1 MECNEYL
8 SSLGFVNTGKI
19 YRNMAVPKLI
29 EQSLIRGEGTL
40 TSNGALLVNTGKYT
54 GRSPKDRFIVDDENV
69 HKDVN
74 WGKVNIPISEEKFEE
89 VYARVL
95 AYLENRDLFV
105 FDGFAGADRRYS
117 LPVRFI
123 NQYAAQNLFVHQL
136 FIRPTAE
143 ELSNFKPEFTVICAP
158 GFLANPVI
166 DNTNTEAFIILNITK
181 KIIIIGGSAYSGEIK
196 KSVFSVMNFLLPKR
210 GILPMHCSSNIG
222 KNGDTALFFGLSGTG
237 KTTLSADPERNLI
250 GDDEHG
256 WSDDGVF
263 NFEGGCYAKCIRLSY
278 DSEPEIFNAIKFG
291 TLIENVVADGNG
303 DIDYNDAKYTENTR
317 AAYPINYIPGSV
329 PCGSGDHPKTI
340 IFLTADAFGVLPP
353 ISKLTKEQAM
363 YHFISGYT
371 SKVAGT
377 ERGIIEPQATFSSC
391 FGEPFM
397 ILNPSRYA
405 NMLGEKISKYNTRVF
420 LVNTGWTGGKYGV
433 GKRMKLSYTR
443 AMVTAAINGE
453 LDDVEYAEHPVFK
466 VLMPKSV
473 NNVPSYVLDPVN
485 TWSDKEEYYK
495 CANELAVRFSK
506 NFEKFKDV
514 PEDIKSAAPVVK

>member
-1 MECNEYL
+1 MEYDEYL
-8 SSLGFVNTGKI
+8 NNLGFVNTGKV
-19 YRNMAVPKLI
+19 YRNLAVSKLI
-29 EQSLIRGEGTL
+29 EQSLIRGEGSL
-40 TSNGALLVNTGKYT
+40 TSSGALLINTGKYT

-69 HKDVN
+69 HNDIN
-74 WGKVNIPISEEKFEE
+74 WGKVNIPISEDKFNE
-89 VYARVL
+89 VYARIL
-95 AYLENRDLFV
+95 AYLENRDLFI

-117 LPVRFI
+117 MSVRFI

-136 FIRPTAE
+136 FIRPTID
-143 ELSNFKPEFTVICAP
+143 ELNNFKPDFTVICAP
-158 GFLANPVI
+158 GFKANPVI
-166 DNTNTEAFIILNITK
+166 DNTKTEAFIILNISK
-181 KIIIIGGSAYSGEIK
+181 RIIIIGGSMYSGEIK
-196 KSVFSVMNFLLPKR
+196 KSIFSIMNFLLPKK

-263 NFEGGCYAKCIRLSY
+263 NFEGGCYAKCIRLSKE
-278 DSEPEIFNAIKFG
+278 SEPEIFDAIKFG
-291 TLIENVVADGNG
+291 TLIENVVADENGNV
-303 DIDYNDAKYTENTR
+303 DYNDSRYTENTR

-329 PCGSGDHPKTI
+329 PDGCGGHPETI

-377 ERGIIEPQATFSSC
+377 ERGIIEPEATFSSC

-397 ILNPSRYA
+397 LMNPSRYA
-405 NMLGEKISKYNTRVF
+405 SMLGEKISRHNTRVF

-433 GKRMKLSYTR
+433 GQRMKLSYTR
-443 AMVTAAINGE
+443 AMVTAAINGD
-453 LDDVEYAEHPVFK
+453 LDNVEYTEHPIFK

-473 NNVPSYVLDPVN
+473 NKVPSVVLNPVN
-485 TWSDKEEYYK
+485 TWTDKEEYYK
-495 CANELAVRFSK
+495 CANELAIRFK
-506 NFEKFKDV
+506 NNFEKFKAV
-514 PEDIKSAAPVVK
+514 SEDIKSAAPVVK